1 MIYPA
6 FSILHISDL
15 HKDADASYDQLLAS
29 LEDDRVI
36 WRNGN
41 PTILEPSF
49 IVVSGDLIQGCELNM
64 TKKAATEM
72 LDRQYAEVEAFL
84 AALANRF
91 LNGDRNRIIIVPGNH
106 DVSRNASQRS
116 MTYVDEKER
125 DAVYKTFVCSRGK
138 SCLYRWSWKDF
149 SFCKIVKDD
158 IYKERFDAYLSFY
171 NRFYHGV
178 REELKDCVD
187 NVGIVEFP
195 EFNITFACYNSCADL
210 DHLNETGKI
219 SNVAL
224 YCKRE
229 ELQDLYDNHRIIIG
243 VWHHHIYGSPYFP
256 NFMDR
261 DVLRLL
267 HKRHIQ
273 IGLFGHQHCIEVADE
288 YKNIEEKG
296 ADSESILLISS
307 GTLFGGRKQLTSGK
321 PRQYNVIEIEQK
333 NGEAQVR
340 IHVREDESG
349 DKPDPSWKKHLV
361 AQGNFI
367 ERIIYFKKKMVN
379 DVIIEIDNAVRTG
392 GNLKDGIIE
401 LQTLLSSQNTGT
413 ENQMILKFID
423 EYLQKLNANDEADFI
438 IDRFNEPQ
446 NEVERANLLEAYISK
461 NMIEEAQ
468 KLVDLIKEPKPI
480 EEKAIEH
487 LKNVLRWKK

>member
-49 IVVSGDLIQGCELNM
+49 IVVSGDLVQGCELNM

-125 DAVYKTFVCSRGK
+125 DAVYKTFVSSRGK

>member
-116 MTYVDEKER
+116 MVYVDEKER
-125 DAVYKTFVCSRGK
+125 DAVYKTFVSSRGK

>member
-36 WRNGN
+36 WRNGS

-125 DAVYKTFVCSRGK
+125 DAVYKTFVSSRGK

>member
-1 MIYPA
+1 MAYPE

-125 DAVYKTFVCSRGK
+125 DAVYKTFVSSRGK

>member
-15 HKDADASYDQLLAS
+15 HKDADAIYDQLLAS

-125 DAVYKTFVCSRGK
+125 DAVYKTFVSSRGK

>member
-1 MIYPA
+1 MTYPV

-15 HKDADASYDQLLAS
+15 HKDADARYSQLLES
-29 LEDDRVI
+29 LEDDRVN
-36 WRNGN
+36 WRNGD
-41 PTILEPSF
+41 PAILEPSF
-49 IVVSGDLIQGCELNM
+49 IVVSGDLIQGCGLNM

-72 LDRQYAEVEAFL
+72 LDKQYAEVEAFL
-84 AALANRF
+84 ADLAIRF

-116 MTYVDEKER
+116 MIYVDEQER
-125 DAVYKTFVCSRGK
+125 DAVYNTFVSSRGK

-149 SFCKIVKDD
+149 AFCKIVKDN
-158 IYKERFDAYLSFY
+158 IYKERFDAYLRFY
-171 NRFYHGV
+171 NHFYHGV

-187 NVGIVEFP
+187 NVEIVNFP
-195 EFNITFACYNSCADL
+195 DYNITFACYNSCADL
-210 DHLNETGKI
+210 DHLNETGRI
-219 SNVAL
+219 SNEAL

-229 ELQDLYDNHRIIIG
+229 ELQELYDNHRIIIG

-267 HKRHIQ
+267 HKRNIQ

-288 YKNIEEKG
+288 YRNIEEKG
-296 ADSESILLISS
+296 NDKESILLISS
-307 GTLFGGRKQLTSGK
+307 GTLFGGRKQLNSGK

-361 AQGNFI
+361 AQGNYI
-367 ERIIYFKKKMVN
+367 ERTIYFKKKMVN
-379 DVIIEIDNAVRTG
+379 DIIIEIDDAIRNG
-392 GNLKDGIIE
+392 SDLKNGIVE
-401 LQTLLSSQNTGT
+401 LQLLLSSQNTDI
-413 ENQMILKFID
+413 ENQMILKFTD
-423 EYLQKLNANDEADFI
+423 EYLQKLNVNDEADFI
-438 IDRFNEPQ
+438 IERFNHPQ
-446 NEVERANLLEAYISK
+446 NGVERAYLLRAYLCRNLTTEAQELAETITEPTKIEEEAIDQLK
-461 NMIEEAQ
+461 NM
-468 KLVDLIKEPKPI
+468 
-480 EEKAIEH
+480 
-487 LKNVLRWKK
+487 LRWKK

>member
-91 LNGDRNRIIIVPGNH
+91 LNGDRNRIIIVSGNH

-125 DAVYKTFVCSRGK
+125 DAVYKTFVSSRGK

>member
-106 DVSRNASQRS
+106 DVSRNASRRS

-125 DAVYKTFVCSRGK
+125 DAVYKTFVSSRGK

>member
-1 MIYPA
+1 MAYPE

-15 HKDADASYDQLLAS
+15 HKDADASYNQLLAS
-29 LEDDRVI
+29 LEDDRVT

-72 LDRQYAEVEAFL
+72 LDSQYAEVEAFL
-84 AALANRF
+84 ADLADRF

-125 DAVYKTFVCSRGK
+125 DAVYKTFVSSRGK

-149 SFCKIVKDD
+149 AFCKIVKDN
-158 IYKERFDAYLSFY
+158 IYKERFDAYLRFY
-171 NRFYHGV
+171 NRFYNGV

-187 NVGIVEFP
+187 NVEIVEFP

-229 ELQDLYDNHRIIIG
+229 ELQELYDKHRIIIG

-468 KLVDLIKEPKPI
+468 KLADLIKEPKPI

>member
-91 LNGDRNRIIIVPGNH
+91 LNGDRNRIIILPGNH

-125 DAVYKTFVCSRGK
+125 DAVYKTFVSSRGK

>member
-29 LEDDRVI
+29 LEDDRVA

-64 TKKAATEM
+64 TKKTATET

-84 AALANRF
+84 AALADRF

-116 MTYVDEKER
+116 MVYVDEKER
-125 DAVYKTFVCSRGK
+125 DAVYKTFVSSRGK

-149 SFCKIVKDD
+149 TFCKIVKDD
-158 IYKERFDAYLSFY
+158 IYKERFDAYLKFY

-178 REELKDCVD
+178 REKQKDCVD
-187 NVGIVEFP
+187 NVETVDFP
-195 EFNITFACYNSCADL
+195 DFNITFACYNSCADL
-210 DHLNETGKI
+210 DHLNETGRI
-219 SNVAL
+219 SNAAL

-229 ELQDLYDNHRIIIG
+229 ELQESYDNHRIIIG

-349 DKPDPSWKKHLV
+349 DKPDPSWKKHPV

-367 ERIIYFKKKMVN
+367 ERTIYFKKKMVN
-379 DVIIEIDNAVRTG
+379 DVIIEIDNAVRSG
-392 GNLKDGIIE
+392 GNLKGGIIE
-401 LQTLLSSQNTGT
+401 LQTLLSSQDAGT
-413 ENQMILKFID
+413 ESQMMLKFID

-468 KLVDLIKEPKPI
+468 KLADLIKEPKPI

>member
-1 MIYPA
+1 MAYPV

-29 LEDDRVI
+29 LEDDRVT

-64 TKKAATEM
+64 TKKAATES

-84 AALANRF
+84 AALADRF

-116 MTYVDEKER
+116 MAYVDEKER
-125 DAVYKTFVCSRGK
+125 DAVYKTFVNSRGK

-149 SFCKIVKDD
+149 AFCKIVKDD
-158 IYKERFDAYLSFY
+158 IYKERFDAYLRFY

-187 NVGIVEFP
+187 NVETVDFP
-195 EFNITFACYNSCADL
+195 DFNITFACYNSCADL
-210 DHLNETGKI
+210 DHLNETGRI
-219 SNVAL
+219 SNAAL

-229 ELQDLYDNHRIIIG
+229 ELQESYDNHRIIIG

-273 IGLFGHQHCIEVADE
+273 MGLFGHQHCIEVADE

>member
-116 MTYVDEKER
+116 MTDVDEKER
-125 DAVYKTFVCSRGK
+125 DAVYKTFVSSRGK

>member
-125 DAVYKTFVCSRGK
+125 DAVYKTFVSSRGK

-413 ENQMILKFID
+413 ENQMILKFIA

-461 NMIEEAQ
+461 HMIEEAQ

>member
-1 MIYPA
+1 MMI
-6 FSILHISDL
+6 
-15 HKDADASYDQLLAS
+15 
-29 LEDDRVI
+29 
-36 WRNGN
+36 
-41 PTILEPSF
+41 
-49 IVVSGDLIQGCELNM
+49 
-64 TKKAATEM
+64 
-72 LDRQYAEVEAFL
+72 
-84 AALANRF
+84 
-91 LNGDRNRIIIVPGNH
+91 
-106 DVSRNASQRS
+106 
-116 MTYVDEKER
+116 
-125 DAVYKTFVCSRGK
+125 
-138 SCLYRWSWKDF
+138 
-149 SFCKIVKDD
+149 
-158 IYKERFDAYLSFY
+158 
-171 NRFYHGV
+171 
-178 REELKDCVD
+178 
-187 NVGIVEFP
+187 
-195 EFNITFACYNSCADL
+195 
-210 DHLNETGKI
+210 
-219 SNVAL
+219 
-224 YCKRE
+224 
-229 ELQDLYDNHRIIIG
+229 
-243 VWHHHIYGSPYFP
+243 
-256 NFMDR
+256 
-261 DVLRLL
+261 
-267 HKRHIQ
+267 
-273 IGLFGHQHCIEVADE
+273 

-461 NMIEEAQ
+461 NMIEEAH

>member
-1 MIYPA
+1 M
-6 FSILHISDL
+6 
-15 HKDADASYDQLLAS
+15 
-29 LEDDRVI
+29 
-36 WRNGN
+36 
-41 PTILEPSF
+41 
-49 IVVSGDLIQGCELNM
+49 
-64 TKKAATEM
+64 
-72 LDRQYAEVEAFL
+72 
-84 AALANRF
+84 
-91 LNGDRNRIIIVPGNH
+91 
-106 DVSRNASQRS
+106 
-116 MTYVDEKER
+116 
-125 DAVYKTFVCSRGK
+125 
-138 SCLYRWSWKDF
+138 YRWSWKDF

>member
-125 DAVYKTFVCSRGK
+125 DAVYKTFVSSRGK

>member
-125 DAVYKTFVCSRGK
+125 DAVYKTFVSSRGK

-187 NVGIVEFP
+187 NVEIVEFP